1 MSLPRAILLFGT
13 TLAALFAA
21 PSHAQQFRKTDKG
34 QILFVSSSGELK
46 SDASL
51 LFDEKTRS
59 VKIDRLIANTF
70 DGDGIDFN
78 GHEIRNAHVIDSSI
92 DGVKHLSVESLAIS
106 GQSSSRK
113 GLQQQGHYGLAVID
127 TDGIVDST
135 RHLRWDDDTRTL
147 LVPSFSSFS
156 KIGLEIKT
164 DVDFMAHQLKNFTI
178 EANTTLSSLVIKDG
192 IIDNA
197 ILTNCTATGLSLSD
211 VTLDSLSVT
220 KFDTVANVGSL
231 VLVGEGG
238 AIDVSPNLKQDKD
251 GTILIDGKVVIT
263 KSLDLS
269 GQDMMNAN
277 FRSGTIDG
285 SIDVNVDHIKAREI
299 VLTDIQED
307 KTITSDTIAMLGLD
321 GKLTLGPVSIDKS
334 GRIGDIRMNGN
345 IDFEQSNN
353 NESRGKIK
361 NAAIVGGSIDEL
373 ERLTVVGDTE
383 LKAGLTVTGV
393 TYMDGSLTVSGSVL
407 GSGPYV
413 DISDIRFKRNIV
425 PMESVDILDR
435 ILCLEGVSY
444 ELDKTKDNLQ
454 GRLRRAVANNEDV
467 HGRQYGFIAQEVE
480 KIFPELVYTD
490 DYDFKGLHYSRFAP
504 LFAEGLKQLTE
515 EVRELQA
522 WKVQVMK
529 EMEDI
534 KKYHGSCSESDHD
547 DVINATTTTM
557 VESSAA

>member
-1 MSLPRAILLFGT
+1 MNAQKSEKHFSVAMSLPRAILFGT

-21 PSHAQQFRKTDKG
+21 SSHAQQFRKTDKG
-34 QILFVSSSGELK
+34 QLMFISSSGELQ

-59 VKIDRLIANTF
+59 VKIDHLIANTF

-78 GHEIRNAHVIDSSI
+78 GHEIRNAHLIDSSI

-106 GQSSSRK
+106 GQASSRK
-113 GLQQQGHYGLAVID
+113 GLQQGHYGLAVID
-127 TDGIVDST
+127 ADGKVDST
-135 RHLRWDDDTRTL
+135 QHVRWDEETRTL
-147 LVPSFSSFS
+147 YVPSLSSFS
-156 KIGLEIKT
+156 KAGLEIKT
-164 DVDFMAHQLKNFTI
+164 DIDFTAHQLKNFTI
-178 EANTTLSSLVIKDG
+178 EANTTLSSLVIKNG
-192 IIDNA
+192 IIENT

-211 VTLDSLSVT
+211 VALDSLSVT
-220 KFDTVANVGSL
+220 KFDTPANAGSL
-231 VLVGEGG
+231 VMVGEGG
-238 AIDVSPNLKQDKD
+238 AIDVSTLKQGKD
-251 GTILIDGKVVIT
+251 GTLLIDGKVVIT
-263 KSLDLS
+263 
-269 GQDMMNAN
+269 
-277 FRSGTIDG
+277 SGTIDG
-285 SIDVNVDHIKAREI
+285 SIDINVDHIKAKEI

-307 KTITSDTIAMLGLD
+307 KTVTSNAIAVLGLD
-321 GKLTLGPVSIDKS
+321 GKLMLGPVLIDKS
-334 GRIGDIRMNGN
+334 GRIGDIRMYGN
-345 IDFEQSNN
+345 IDFEQSNT
-353 NESRGKIK
+353 ESRGKIK
-361 NAAIVGGSIDEL
+361 NAAIVGGSIDEI
-373 ERLTVVGDTE
+373 ERLAVMGDTE

-435 ILCLEGVSY
+435 ILRLEGVSY

-490 DYDFKGLHYSRFAP
+490 DYDFKGLHYARFAP

-522 WKVQVMK
+522 WKVQVME
-529 EMEDI
+529 EMDKI
-534 KKYHGSCSESDHD
+534 KRSHGSCSRSDHD
-547 DVINATTTTM
+547 DVNATTTTA
-557 VESSAA
+557 ESLVV

>member
-1 MSLPRAILLFGT
+1 MSLPRAILIGT

-21 PSHAQQFRKTDKG
+21 SSHAQQFRKTDKG
-34 QILFVSSSGELK
+34 QLIFVSSSGELA

-51 LFDEKTRS
+51 FFDEKTRS

-78 GHEIRNAHVIDSSI
+78 GHEIRNAHLIDSSV

-106 GQSSSRK
+106 GRASSRK
-113 GLQQQGHYGLAVID
+113 GLQQGHYGLAVID
-127 TDGIVDST
+127 ADGIVDST
-135 RHLRWDDDTRTL
+135 RHVRWDDETRTL
-147 LVPSFSSFS
+147 NVPSLSSFS
-156 KIGLEIKT
+156 KAGLEIKT
-164 DVDFMAHQLKNFTI
+164 DVDFTSHQLKNFTI

-192 IIDNA
+192 IIENA
-197 ILTNCTATGLSLSD
+197 ILTNCTATSLSLSD
-211 VTLDSLSVT
+211 VTLDSLSIK
-220 KFDTVANVGSL
+220 KFDKPANVGSL
-231 VLVGEGG
+231 VMVGEGG
-238 AIDVSPNLKQDKD
+238 AIDVSSSLKQDKD

-269 GQDMMNAN
+269 GQDMTNAK

-299 VLTDIQED
+299 ILTDVQED
-307 KTITSDTIAMLGLD
+307 KTVTSDAIAMIGLD
-321 GKLTLGPVSIDKS
+321 GKLMLGPVSIDKS
-334 GRIGDIRMNGN
+334 GKIGDIRMYGN
-345 IDFEQSNN
+345 IDFEQSNT
-353 NESRGKIK
+353 ESRGKIN

-373 ERLTVVGDTE
+373 KRLAVVGDTE
-383 LKAGLTVTGV
+383 LNAGLTVTGV

-435 ILCLEGVSY
+435 ILRLEGVSY

-490 DYDFKGLHYSRFAP
+490 DYDFKGLHYARFAP

-515 EVRELQA
+515 EVRALQA
-522 WKVQVMK
+522 WKVELMN
-529 EMEDI
+529 EMEEI
-534 KKYHGSCSESDHD
+534 KRSHSSCSESDHD
-547 DVINATTTTM
+547 VINAMKTTTTTTA
-557 VESSAA
+557 ESLVV